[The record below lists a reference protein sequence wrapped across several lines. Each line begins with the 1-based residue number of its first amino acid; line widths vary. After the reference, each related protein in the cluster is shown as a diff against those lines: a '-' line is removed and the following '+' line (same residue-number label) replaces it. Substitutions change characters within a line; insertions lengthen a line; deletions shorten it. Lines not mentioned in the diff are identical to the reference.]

1 MQYKKYNYYN
11 KLLSNYTLFMF
22 VDYISNYNFII
33 FFDYT
38 QLSSSNLCNLKK
50 QIKNENSKSFIL
62 KRKDLNKLFSND
74 FKFLSSHIIWVF
86 IPNVI
91 KFLNIIKLLNNI
103 MFFYSFNKCFSGILD
118 TNITCKKFMTFNIFQ
133 ILHKLLFQLNF
144 NNILLILYYI
154 LSIVK
159 ICKIWKN

>member
-11 KLLSNYTLFMF
+11 KLVSNYTLFMF

-74 FKFLSSHIIWVF
+74 FKFLSSHII
-86 IPNVI
+86 
-91 KFLNIIKLLNNI
+91 
-103 MFFYSFNKCFSGILD
+103 
-118 TNITCKKFMTFNIFQ
+118 
-133 ILHKLLFQLNF
+133 
-144 NNILLILYYI
+144 
-154 LSIVK
+154 
-159 ICKIWKN
+159 